1 MRVVPEA
8 RVAGFE
14 PTLAKAAIAE
24 APGCGRASVYKQ
36 NMRAPTENETWV
48 IETGNDAQA
57 QRHTRQEAASA
68 TGQP

>member
-36 NMRAPTENETWV
+36 KHARANRKRDL
-48 IETGNDAQA
+48 GHRN
-57 QRHTRQEAASA
+57 
-68 TGQP
+68 G